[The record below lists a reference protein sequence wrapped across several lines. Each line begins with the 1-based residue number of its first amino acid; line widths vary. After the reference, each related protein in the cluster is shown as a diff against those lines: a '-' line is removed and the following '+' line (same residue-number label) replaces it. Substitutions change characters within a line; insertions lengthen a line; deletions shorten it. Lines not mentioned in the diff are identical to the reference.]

1 MPFFFHIGTVRLSSQ
16 SVYCVISSGV
26 LDKSVPSDV
35 VLLSSIL
42 RCKTSWI
49 QNFGSHLFA
58 FQCSNGMLSVSV
70 AFFDFVCLNLSST
83 SIMLIRRI
91 VPNVGSA
98 CINGWWASSVEIW
111 PKYLH
116 YLSVAARQ
124 SVSKIPALSLT
135 QHKYWTSCVRGYRLL
150 TSRYTLAVTDGEI
163 MASYEDI
170 VDLRCTGQKNRS
182 MKDVSLSEWRR
193 QYAGHPPCVI
203 QTLLHHGTCCCLL
216 FIRMTIR
223 VTGDDDIVHLFITVI
238 MRFWK

>member
-1 MPFFFHIGTVRLSSQ
+1 MPFFFHIGTVRLSCQ
-16 SVYCVISSGV
+16 SVYCVISSVV

-35 VLLSSIL
+35 VLPSSIL

-83 SIMLIRRI
+83 SIMLIRRTA
-91 VPNVGSA
+91 PNVGSA
-98 CINGWWASSVEIW
+98 CISGWWASSVEIW

-135 QHKYWTSCVRGYRLL
+135 QHKYWTSCVRGYRIYTRSYWWWNDGVLRRYSRFSL
-150 TSRYTLAVTDGEI
+150 YWSEKPFNEGRVIVWMTSSIRWPP
-163 MASYEDI
+163 S
-170 VDLRCTGQKNRS
+170 LRNS
-182 MKDVSLSEWRR
+182 N
-193 QYAGHPPCVI
+193 PPPPW
-203 QTLLHHGTCCCLL
+203 HLL
-216 FIRMTIR
+216 FSAFYPYDHKGYRWWRYSPLIYYRDNAVLKI
-223 VTGDDDIVHLFITVI
+223 
-238 MRFWK
+238 K